1 MTTAARR
8 AVFGGSFDP
17 VHLGHLMVAEMLA
30 ELESLDEI
38 LFMPAA
44 RSPHK
49 RATGAGAADR
59 LAMLRAAVRGNPR
72 FRVSTLEI
80 RRPGP
85 SYSIDTVRELTH
97 RTGERP
103 VWIVGGDAL
112 LELHLWRESAA
123 LLREARIV
131 AYARPGFD
139 AAAERARELGVV
151 YRAGVLSALSSRDL
165 RARARRGRS
174 LRYQVPEPVRRYIES
189 HRLYRT
195 GVRP

>member
-1 MTTAARR
+1 MTAVPRR

-49 RATGAGAADR
+49 GTTGAAAADR

-72 FRVSTLEI
+72 FRVSTLEL

-85 SYSIDTVRELTH
+85 SYSIDTVRELRR

-112 LELHLWRESAA
+112 LELHSWREAAA
-123 LLREARIV
+123 LLREARVV
-131 AYARPGFD
+131 AYARPGFED
-139 AAAERARELGVV
+139 AARRARELGVT
-151 YRAGVLSALSSRDL
+151 YHAGVLSALSSREL
-165 RARARRGRS
+165 RAHARRGRS
-174 LRYQVPEPVRRYIES
+174 LRYQVPEAVRRMIE
-189 HRLYRT
+189 RRGLYT
-195 GVRP
+195 GRARP